1 MESKDELKRQ
11 LQQLN
16 QMYQQL
22 DWIYHTMALRCGLA
36 DAAYWTL
43 YALCDADRPLT
54 QQDLCQSW
62 SYSKQ
67 TIHSAV
73 SSLQKQGYVT
83 LRPLEGRKR
92 KAVELTEEG
101 RRFCQSTVALLFE
114 AERRAFARLTPAE
127 RTQLLDIY
135 EKHLGFLKQE
145 TQTTD

>member
-1 MESKDELKRQ
+1 MESKDDLKGQ
-11 LQQLN
+11 LQRLN
-16 QMYQQL
+16 QIYQQM

-36 DAAYWTL
+36 DAAYWVL
-43 YALCDADRPLT
+43 YALYDVDRPLA
-54 QQDLCQSW
+54 QQDLCQFW

-73 SSLQKQGYVT
+73 SSLQKQGYVA

-101 RRFCQSTVALLFE
+101 RRFCQTTVALLFE
-114 AERRAFARLTPAE
+114 AEYRAFARLTPAE
-127 RTQLLDIY
+127 RTQLLSLYD
-135 EKHLGFLKQE
+135 KHLGFLKQE